1 MALIAST
8 SFMKPNRI
16 ADLARQNKRVLS
28 LEIFPPKTPD
38 GITTLLDHL
47 KKLMALSPSFIS
59 VTYGAGGSTQAVSL
73 EVLEKVTKTFPVPVV
88 AHFTC
93 VGSDRTSI
101 NQFLEKLKTLGV
113 SNILALRGDPPQ
125 NQPNFDFSK
134 QAFHYANELVTYL
147 KTVTD
152 MCIIVAGYPDGHPQ
166 APNKES
172 DWDNL
177 KRKIDAGGELIV
189 TQLFL
194 DNTAFYEFV
203 EGVRRR
209 GITVPILPG
218 ILPIPSITTYEKI
231 FSMCK
236 TRIPPTFQSIID
248 QYSQDPEG
256 FRKASVDYS
265 RDQVRDLLAHN
276 PIGIHYYCL
285 NRSEMIMDVAKE
297 L

>member
-1 MALIAST
+1 
-8 SFMKPNRI
+8 MKSCSI
-16 ADLARQNKRVLS
+16 ADLARQNKKILS

-38 GITTLLDHL
+38 GIVTLLEHL
-47 KKLMALSPSFIS
+47 KKLMELSPSFIS
-59 VTYGAGGSTQAVSL
+59 VTYGAGGSTQEVSL
-73 EVLEKVTKTFPVPVV
+73 AVLEKVTKEFSVPVA

-101 NQFLEKLKTLGV
+101 NQFLEKLKTLGI

-125 NQPNFDFSK
+125 NQPQFDFSK
-134 QAFHYANELVTYL
+134 QAFHYANELVAYL
-147 KTVTD
+147 KMITD

-166 APNKES
+166 APSKEA
-172 DWDNL
+172 DWDHL
-177 KRKIDAGGELIV
+177 KKKVDVGGELII

-203 EGVRRR
+203 EGLRRR
-209 GITVPILPG
+209 NITVPVLPG
-218 ILPIPSITTYEKI
+218 ILPIPSIATYEKI

-236 TRIPPTFQSIID
+236 TRIPPAFQAIID
-248 QYSQDPEG
+248 RYSKDPEN

-265 RDQVRDLLAHN
+265 RNQIKDLLAHDSA
-276 PIGIHYYCL
+276 GIHYYCL
-285 NRSEMIMDVAKE
+285 NRSEMVFDVAKG